1 MMAEDAGD
9 YATAE
14 QLLTTAQRKF
24 EQTGER
30 WRQLVTGYHLGIV
43 ALGQE
48 NYPRATALLEAAL
61 AAAHD
66 LGDVLLP
73 SWCLHR
79 LALIAYDQSDSLGI
93 AGLLDRSRQLYGT
106 ASTLRHQWWDQL
118 TMATA
123 LATVLGESEVAG
135 WMLGDTA
142 AGNYDLALP
151 LPEGAYYARMVET
164 TRKRLGN
171 EAYLAAWSTG
181 RQMPRAELAAAM
193 DRLLTAAGQSP
204 VISPMSHDPTRL
216 TPREREVLL
225 LLVEGR
231 TNREIAERLYIG
243 HRTATTHVTNIL
255 AKFGVETRAAA
266 VTYAFQHD
274 LV

>member
-48 NYPRATALLEAAL
+48 NYSRATALLEAAL

-118 TMATA
+118 TMAAA

-135 WMLGDTA
+135 WMLGATA
-142 AGNYDLALP
+142 AGTYDVALP
-151 LPEGAYYARMVET
+151 LPEGAYYEHMVESA
-164 TRKRLGN
+164 RQSLGHD
-171 EAYLAAWSTG
+171 AYLAAWTTG
-181 RQMPRAELAAAM
+181 RQMQRAELAAAM
-193 DRLLTAAGQSP
+193 ERLLIAADRAP
-204 VISPMSHDPTRL
+204 DPAAATHDPTRL
-216 TPREREVLL
+216 TPREREVLQ
-225 LLVEGR
+225 LLVDGR
-231 TNREIAERLYIG
+231 SNREIAELLFIG

-266 VTYAFQHD
+266 VTYAFQHG